1 MRSRTNLCSLQNIN
15 LGFILKIF
23 LKSRKFQPRYSYKI
37 YSLYR
42 KKKGWN
48 DHGLNQN
55 KIFAKAISGKKPLT
69 KALLISS
76 IIKTVTEAS
85 TLPVTSYRPA
95 PLFIH
100 WFLQAFSLRV
110 RWGFVYPG
118 EDKHWRRYH
127 GKLNERFRSRPS
139 QARLMRLTHIHWL
152 ILKARLTDC
161 KVDYIFLSWFTELY
175 MSPLTDVR
183 WIIIRA
189 TGTVLA
195 DILSQSC
202 LDVERY

>member
-1 MRSRTNLCSLQNIN
+1 MRSRTNLCSFQNIN
-15 LGFILKIF
+15 LGFILKLF

-48 DHGLNQN
+48 DHDLNQN
-55 KIFAKAISGKKPLT
+55 KTFAKAISGKKPLT

-76 IIKTVTEAS
+76 AIELTEMALYKFCIIIISKTVTEAS
-85 TLPVTSYRPA
+85 ASPVTSYRPA

-139 QARLMRLTHIHWL
+139 QARLMRLTHIPWL

-161 KVDYIFLSWFTELY
+161 KVDYIFHGWHNYTCLLSLTCGEL
-175 MSPLTDVR
+175 SFVQLE
-183 WIIIRA
+183 
-189 TGTVLA
+189 LF
-195 DILSQSC
+195 
-202 LDVERY
+202 